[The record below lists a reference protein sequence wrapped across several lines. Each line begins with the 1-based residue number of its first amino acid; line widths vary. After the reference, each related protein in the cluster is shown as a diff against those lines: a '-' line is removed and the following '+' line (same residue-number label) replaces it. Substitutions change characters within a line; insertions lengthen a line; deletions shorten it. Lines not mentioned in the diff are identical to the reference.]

1 MPTPEGDGCIVGSG
15 ASVVASGMNQGH
27 RGEMRPGAVAGATG
41 GDGEPLRGLRRE
53 VA

>member
-1 MPTPEGDGCIVGSG
+1 MSTPEGDGCIVGSG

-27 RGEMRPGAVAGATG
+27 RGEIRSGALAGATG
-41 GDGEPLRGLRRE
+41 GDGEPRRGLRRK